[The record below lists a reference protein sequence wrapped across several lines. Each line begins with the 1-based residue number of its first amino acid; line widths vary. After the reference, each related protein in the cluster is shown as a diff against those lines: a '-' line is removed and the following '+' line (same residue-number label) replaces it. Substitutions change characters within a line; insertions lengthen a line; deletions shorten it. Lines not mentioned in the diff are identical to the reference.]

1 MTIRT
6 GNHEVVEQLQTALES
21 FLKDHRTA
29 AETESQWAEDTKG
42 MTSRE
47 LEELSGCGCKDCQK
61 AGELLGSIKSVG
73 QPGAFLL
80 Q

>member
-29 AETESQWAEDTKG
+29 AETESQWADDTKG

-73 QPGAFLL
+73 QPSAFLL